1 MAEAKGKEEKPY
13 SEGDAYLYET
23 YVTED
28 GIEVPP
34 PTRVMGPRRLARY
47 REDVANYLRA
57 MGRGERPN
65 PVENMGSLA
74 NTHDIDPRVLAVQRR
89 FAALATQGSIKLNA
103 NDEEKLHEPEP
114 LTSTM
119 RALRPE
125 EVKANKPAP
134 AAAPAA
140 PPVPAPQPQPED
152 SLLQDSLH
160 VEADDLTFTSSIPII
175 SPDTSPKMHQYMVRD
190 EPVVEGED
198 TEIVETEDQ
207 TVSSQARPATAPQP
221 TVKPVD
227 GKAQQSRH
235 TADAQSE
242 ADENRINVAPVPLN
256 LPSPIRA
263 MDAQGLDLS
272 VLDEKSQQDS
282 ASAQAGSEAK
292 EQNDTVAAKS
302 SAQHAQTG
310 ALPAQKAAKNGSAK
324 RKPSA
329 TGTVPKIPAR
339 TGSMPKVSDRT
350 GSTPKVSEQK
360 DAAPKVVNPW
370 NTVRLQNPMGA
381 DSPSQASER
390 TGSTP
395 KVSPRTGSVSRVS
408 SSRTGSV
415 PKVPTRTGSM
425 SKVSDRTGS
434 TPKVSD
440 RTGSTPKVSER
451 TGATPKVNT
460 RTGSVSQVSSSRT
473 GSVPKVPTRTGSMS
487 KVSDRTGSTPKVSE
501 RTGATPKVNARTGS
515 LSQVKKSDSTP
526 AKSPA
531 TGSTSSVKP
540 SPQNKDA
547 KPVAPSKSK
556 PGFDKALNDGKNL
569 TSDQA
574 TELAQRVSARTEK
587 AMTSSIAKV
596 NAAKSPRRLGNTAS
610 MKQVPATNTDETV
623 SKYESIETSEN
634 KSLSLLS
641 WIVIIGC
648 IILAILGVYMF
659 ISNQR

>member
-140 PPVPAPQPQPED
+140 PPAPAPQPQPED

-175 SPDTSPKMHQYMVRD
+175 SPDNSPKMHQYMVRD

-221 TVKPVD
+221 TVKPSD
-227 GKAQQSRH
+227 SKAQQSRH
-235 TADAQSE
+235 TADAQNE

-292 EQNDTVAAKS
+292 EQNDTVAAKG

-310 ALPAQKAAKNGSAK
+310 VLPAQKAAKNGSAK

-381 DSPSQASER
+381 DSPSQASDR

-395 KVSPRTGSVSRVS
+395 KVSPRTGSVSR
-408 SSRTGSV
+408 
-415 PKVPTRTGSM
+415 
-425 SKVSDRTGS
+425 
-434 TPKVSD
+434 
-440 RTGSTPKVSER
+440 
-451 TGATPKVNT
+451 
-460 RTGSVSQVSSSRT
+460 VSSSRT

-531 TGSTSSVKP
+531 TGSTSAVKP

-547 KPVAPSKSK
+547 KPVAPSKNK

-641 WIVIIGC
+641 WVVIIGC

>member
-140 PPVPAPQPQPED
+140 PPAPAPQPQPED

-175 SPDTSPKMHQYMVRD
+175 SPDNSPKMHQYMVRD

-221 TVKPVD
+221 TVKPSD
-227 GKAQQSRH
+227 SKAQQSRH
-235 TADAQSE
+235 TADAQNE

-381 DSPSQASER
+381 DSPSQASDR

-434 TPKVSD
+434 TPKVS
-440 RTGSTPKVSER
+440 
-451 TGATPKVNT
+451 
-460 RTGSVSQVSSSRT
+460 
-473 GSVPKVPTRTGSMS
+473 
-487 KVSDRTGSTPKVSE
+487 E

-515 LSQVKKSDSTP
+515 VSQVKKSESTP

-531 TGSTSSVKP
+531 TGSTSAVKP

-547 KPVAPSKSK
+547 KPVAPSKNK

>member
-175 SPDTSPKMHQYMVRD
+175 SPDNSPKMHQYMVRD

-198 TEIVETEDQ
+198 TEIVETEEQ

-221 TVKPVD
+221 TVKPSD
-227 GKAQQSRH
+227 SKAQQSRH

-434 TPKVSD
+434 TPKVS
-440 RTGSTPKVSER
+440 
-451 TGATPKVNT
+451 
-460 RTGSVSQVSSSRT
+460 
-473 GSVPKVPTRTGSMS
+473 
-487 KVSDRTGSTPKVSE
+487 E

-526 AKSPA
+526 AKSAA
-531 TGSTSSVKP
+531 TGSTSAVKP
-540 SPQNKDA
+540 SPQSKDA
-547 KPVAPSKSK
+547 KPVAPSKNK

>member
-140 PPVPAPQPQPED
+140 PPAPAPQPQPED

-175 SPDTSPKMHQYMVRD
+175 SPDNSPKMHQYMVRD

-198 TEIVETEDQ
+198 TEIVETEEQ

-221 TVKPVD
+221 TVKPSD
-227 GKAQQSRH
+227 SKAQQSRH

-310 ALPAQKAAKNGSAK
+310 VLPAQKAAKNGSAK

-381 DSPSQASER
+381 DSPSQASDR

-408 SSRTGSV
+408 SSRTGS
-415 PKVPTRTGSM
+415 M
-425 SKVSDRTGS
+425 S
-434 TPKVSD
+434 KVSD

-501 RTGATPKVNARTGS
+501 RTGAIPKVNARTGS

-531 TGSTSSVKP
+531 TGSTSAVKP
-540 SPQNKDA
+540 SPQHKDA
-547 KPVAPSKSK
+547 KPVAPSKNK

>member
-140 PPVPAPQPQPED
+140 PPAPAPQPQPED

-207 TVSSQARPATAPQP
+207 TVSSHARPATAPQP

-302 SAQHAQTG
+302 SAQHAQTS

-381 DSPSQASER
+381 DSPSQASDR

-434 TPKVSD
+434 TPKVS
-440 RTGSTPKVSER
+440 ER

-460 RTGSVSQVSSSRT
+460 RTGSV
-473 GSVPKVPTRTGSMS
+473 
-487 KVSDRTGSTPKVSE
+487 
-501 RTGATPKVNARTGS
+501 
-515 LSQVKKSDSTP
+515 SQVKKSDSTP

-531 TGSTSSVKP
+531 TGSTSAVKP

-547 KPVAPSKSK
+547 KPVAPSKNK

>member
-140 PPVPAPQPQPED
+140 PPAPAPQPQPED

-198 TEIVETEDQ
+198 TEIVETEEQ

-381 DSPSQASER
+381 DSPSQASDR

-395 KVSPRTGSVSRVS
+395 KVSP
-408 SSRTGSV
+408 
-415 PKVPTRTGSM
+415 
-425 SKVSDRTGS
+425 
-434 TPKVSD
+434 
-440 RTGSTPKVSER
+440 
-451 TGATPKVNT
+451 

-473 GSVPKVPTRTGSMS
+473 GSVPKVPTRTGSMA

-515 LSQVKKSDSTP
+515 LSQVKKSDSAP

-531 TGSTSSVKP
+531 TGSTSAVKP
-540 SPQNKDA
+540 SPQSKDA
-547 KPVAPSKSK
+547 KPVAPSKNK

>member
-242 ADENRINVAPVPLN
+242 ADKNRINVAPVPLN

-339 TGSMPKVSDRT
+339 TGSMPKVSNRT

-381 DSPSQASER
+381 DSPSQASDR

-395 KVSPRTGSVSRVS
+395 KVSP
-408 SSRTGSV
+408 
-415 PKVPTRTGSM
+415 
-425 SKVSDRTGS
+425 
-434 TPKVSD
+434 
-440 RTGSTPKVSER
+440 
-451 TGATPKVNT
+451 

-531 TGSTSSVKP
+531 TGSTSAVKP
-540 SPQNKDA
+540 SPQSKDA
-547 KPVAPSKSK
+547 KPVAPSKNK

>member
-140 PPVPAPQPQPED
+140 PPAPAPQPQPED

-221 TVKPVD
+221 TVKPSD
-227 GKAQQSRH
+227 SKAQQSRH
-235 TADAQSE
+235 TADVHSE

-282 ASAQAGSEAK
+282 ASAKAGSEAK

-339 TGSMPKVSDRT
+339 TGSMLKVSDRT

-381 DSPSQASER
+381 DSPSQASDR

-395 KVSPRTGSVSRVS
+395 KVSPRTGSVSR
-408 SSRTGSV
+408 
-415 PKVPTRTGSM
+415 
-425 SKVSDRTGS
+425 
-434 TPKVSD
+434 
-440 RTGSTPKVSER
+440 
-451 TGATPKVNT
+451 
-460 RTGSVSQVSSSRT
+460 VSSSRT

>member
-175 SPDTSPKMHQYMVRD
+175 SPDNSPKMHQYMVRD

-221 TVKPVD
+221 TVKPSD
-227 GKAQQSRH
+227 SKAQKSRH

-310 ALPAQKAAKNGSAK
+310 ALPAQKAAKNGSVK

-350 GSTPKVSEQK
+350 GSTPKVKASEQK
-360 DAAPKVVNPW
+360 DAAPKVANPW
-370 NTVRLQNPMGA
+370 NTVRLQNPMSA

-395 KVSPRTGSVSRVS
+395 KVSP
-408 SSRTGSV
+408 
-415 PKVPTRTGSM
+415 
-425 SKVSDRTGS
+425 
-434 TPKVSD
+434 
-440 RTGSTPKVSER
+440 
-451 TGATPKVNT
+451 

-501 RTGATPKVNARTGS
+501 RTGATPKVNTRTGS
-515 LSQVKKSDSTP
+515 VSQVKKSDSTP

-531 TGSTSSVKP
+531 TGSTSAVKP

-547 KPVAPSKSK
+547 KPVAPSKNK

>member
-140 PPVPAPQPQPED
+140 PPAPAPQPQPED

-221 TVKPVD
+221 TVKPSD
-227 GKAQQSRH
+227 SKAQQSRH

-350 GSTPKVSEQK
+350 GSTPKVKASEQK
-360 DAAPKVVNPW
+360 DAAPKVANPW
-370 NTVRLQNPMGA
+370 NTVRLQNPMSA

-395 KVSPRTGSVSRVS
+395 KVSP
-408 SSRTGSV
+408 
-415 PKVPTRTGSM
+415 
-425 SKVSDRTGS
+425 
-434 TPKVSD
+434 
-440 RTGSTPKVSER
+440 
-451 TGATPKVNT
+451 

-473 GSVPKVPTRTGSMS
+473 GSVPKVPTRTGSMA

-515 LSQVKKSDSTP
+515 LSQVKKSDSAP

-531 TGSTSSVKP
+531 TGSTSAVKP
-540 SPQNKDA
+540 SPQSKDA
-547 KPVAPSKSK
+547 KPVAPSKNK

>member
-207 TVSSQARPATAPQP
+207 TVSSHARPATAPQP

-292 EQNDTVAAKS
+292 KQNDTVAAKS

-329 TGTVPKIPAR
+329 TGTVPKIPGR

-381 DSPSQASER
+381 DSPSQASDR

-425 SKVSDRTGS
+425 SKVS
-434 TPKVSD
+434 
-440 RTGSTPKVSER
+440 
-451 TGATPKVNT
+451 
-460 RTGSVSQVSSSRT
+460 
-473 GSVPKVPTRTGSMS
+473 
-487 KVSDRTGSTPKVSE
+487 E

-531 TGSTSSVKP
+531 TGSTSAVKP

>member
-221 TVKPVD
+221 TVKPSD
-227 GKAQQSRH
+227 SKAQQSRH
-235 TADAQSE
+235 TADAQNE

-272 VLDEKSQQDS
+272 VLDENLSKIAHPLKLVRHLRRKAMPLQR
-282 ASAQAGSEAK
+282 AQRSVLRLVRFLRRK
-292 EQNDTVAAKS
+292 RQRAA
-302 SAQHAQTG
+302 
-310 ALPAQKAAKNGSAK
+310 LLNGSRRQPVPFLRFLPVLDLCLRSRIVPDQPPRFLS
-324 RKPSA
+324 RK
-329 TGTVPKIPAR
+329 T
-339 TGSMPKVSDRT
+339 
-350 GSTPKVSEQK
+350 Q
-360 DAAPKVVNPW
+360 
-370 NTVRLQNPMGA
+370 L
-381 DSPSQASER
+381 
-390 TGSTP
+390 
-395 KVSPRTGSVSRVS
+395 
-408 SSRTGSV
+408 
-415 PKVPTRTGSM
+415 
-425 SKVSDRTGS
+425 
-434 TPKVSD
+434 
-440 RTGSTPKVSER
+440 
-451 TGATPKVNT
+451 
-460 RTGSVSQVSSSRT
+460 
-473 GSVPKVPTRTGSMS
+473 
-487 KVSDRTGSTPKVSE
+487 
-501 RTGATPKVNARTGS
+501 
-515 LSQVKKSDSTP
+515 
-526 AKSPA
+526 
-531 TGSTSSVKP
+531 
-540 SPQNKDA
+540 
-547 KPVAPSKSK
+547 
-556 PGFDKALNDGKNL
+556 
-569 TSDQA
+569 
-574 TELAQRVSARTEK
+574 
-587 AMTSSIAKV
+587 
-596 NAAKSPRRLGNTAS
+596 RRL
-610 MKQVPATNTDETV
+610 
-623 SKYESIETSEN
+623 
-634 KSLSLLS
+634 
-641 WIVIIGC
+641 
-648 IILAILGVYMF
+648 
-659 ISNQR
+659 

>member
-140 PPVPAPQPQPED
+140 PPAPAPQPQPED

-175 SPDTSPKMHQYMVRD
+175 SPDNSPKMHQYMVRD

-221 TVKPVD
+221 TVKPSD
-227 GKAQQSRH
+227 SKAQQSRH

-282 ASAQAGSEAK
+282 VSAQADSASK
-292 EQNDTVAAKS
+292 AQSDAPVKS
-302 SAQHAQTG
+302 PVQRAQTG

-381 DSPSQASER
+381 DSPSQASDR

-408 SSRTGSV
+408 SLRTGSA

-425 SKVSDRTGS
+425 S
-434 TPKVSD
+434 KVSD

-473 GSVPKVPTRTGSMS
+473 GSVPKVPTRTGS
-487 KVSDRTGSTPKVSE
+487 TPKVSE

-515 LSQVKKSDSTP
+515 LSHVKKSDSTP

-531 TGSTSSVKP
+531 TGSTSAVKP

-547 KPVAPSKSK
+547 KPVAPSKNK

>member
-140 PPVPAPQPQPED
+140 PPAPAPQSQPED

-175 SPDTSPKMHQYMVRD
+175 SPDNSPKMHQYMVRD

-221 TVKPVD
+221 TVKPSD
-227 GKAQQSRH
+227 SKAQQSRH
-235 TADAQSE
+235 TADVQNE

-310 ALPAQKAAKNGSAK
+310 VLPAQKAAKNGSAK

-381 DSPSQASER
+381 DSPSQASDR

-395 KVSPRTGSVSRVS
+395 KVSPRTGSVSR
-408 SSRTGSV
+408 
-415 PKVPTRTGSM
+415 
-425 SKVSDRTGS
+425 
-434 TPKVSD
+434 
-440 RTGSTPKVSER
+440 
-451 TGATPKVNT
+451 
-460 RTGSVSQVSSSRT
+460 VSSSRT

-531 TGSTSSVKP
+531 TGSTSAVKP

-547 KPVAPSKSK
+547 KPVAPSKNK

>member
-175 SPDTSPKMHQYMVRD
+175 SPDNSPKMHQYMVRD

-221 TVKPVD
+221 TVKPSD
-227 GKAQQSRH
+227 SKAQQSRH
-235 TADAQSE
+235 TADAQNE

-282 ASAQAGSEAK
+282 ASAQAGSASK
-292 EQNDTVAAKS
+292 AQSDAPAKS
-302 SAQHAQTG
+302 SAQRAQTG
-310 ALPAQKAAKNGSAK
+310 ALPAQKAAKSGSAK
-324 RKPSA
+324 RQPSA

-381 DSPSQASER
+381 DSPSQASDR
-390 TGSTP
+390 AGSTP

-425 SKVSDRTGS
+425 S
-434 TPKVSD
+434 KVSD

-473 GSVPKVPTRTGSMS
+473 GSVPKVPTRTGSMA
-487 KVSDRTGSTPKVSE
+487 KVSDRTGS
-501 RTGATPKVNARTGS
+501 TPKVNARTGS
-515 LSQVKKSDSTP
+515 LSQVKKSDSAP

-531 TGSTSSVKP
+531 TGSTSAVKP
-540 SPQNKDA
+540 SPQSKDA
-547 KPVAPSKSK
+547 KPVAPSKNK

-648 IILAILGVYMF
+648 IVLAILGVYMF

>member
-140 PPVPAPQPQPED
+140 PPAPAPQPQPED

-175 SPDTSPKMHQYMVRD
+175 SPDNSPKMHQYMVRD

-310 ALPAQKAAKNGSAK
+310 VLPAQKAAKNGSAK

-381 DSPSQASER
+381 DSPSQASDR

-395 KVSPRTGSVSRVS
+395 KVSPRTGSVSR
-408 SSRTGSV
+408 
-415 PKVPTRTGSM
+415 
-425 SKVSDRTGS
+425 
-434 TPKVSD
+434 
-440 RTGSTPKVSER
+440 
-451 TGATPKVNT
+451 
-460 RTGSVSQVSSSRT
+460 VSSSRT

-531 TGSTSSVKP
+531 TGSTSAVKP
-540 SPQNKDA
+540 SPQHKDA
-547 KPVAPSKSK
+547 KPVAPSKNK

>member
-140 PPVPAPQPQPED
+140 PPAPAPQPQPED

-175 SPDTSPKMHQYMVRD
+175 SPDNSPKMHQYMVRD

-221 TVKPVD
+221 TVKPSD
-227 GKAQQSRH
+227 SKAQKSRH

-381 DSPSQASER
+381 DSPSQASDR

-434 TPKVSD
+434 TPKVS
-440 RTGSTPKVSER
+440 ER

-460 RTGSVSQVSSSRT
+460 RTGSV
-473 GSVPKVPTRTGSMS
+473 
-487 KVSDRTGSTPKVSE
+487 
-501 RTGATPKVNARTGS
+501 
-515 LSQVKKSDSTP
+515 SQVKKSDSTP

-531 TGSTSSVKP
+531 TGSTSAVKP

-547 KPVAPSKSK
+547 KPVAPSKNK

>member
-140 PPVPAPQPQPED
+140 PPAPAPQPQPED

-175 SPDTSPKMHQYMVRD
+175 SPDNSPKMHQYMVRD

-282 ASAQAGSEAK
+282 ASAQAGSETK

-302 SAQHAQTG
+302 SHAQTG

-329 TGTVPKIPAR
+329 TGTVPKIPGR

-381 DSPSQASER
+381 DSPSQASDR
-390 TGSTP
+390 AGSTP

-434 TPKVSD
+434 TPKVS
-440 RTGSTPKVSER
+440 ER

-460 RTGSVSQVSSSRT
+460 RTGSV
-473 GSVPKVPTRTGSMS
+473 
-487 KVSDRTGSTPKVSE
+487 
-501 RTGATPKVNARTGS
+501 
-515 LSQVKKSDSTP
+515 SQVKKSDSTP

-531 TGSTSSVKP
+531 TGSTSAVKP

-547 KPVAPSKSK
+547 KPVAPSKNK

>member
-74 NTHDIDPRVLAVQRR
+74 STHDIDPRVLAVQRR

-140 PPVPAPQPQPED
+140 PPAPAPPPQPED

-292 EQNDTVAAKS
+292 EQNDTIAAKS

-310 ALPAQKAAKNGSAK
+310 ALPEQKAAKNGSAK

-381 DSPSQASER
+381 DSPSQASDR

-395 KVSPRTGSVSRVS
+395 KVSPRTGSVSR
-408 SSRTGSV
+408 
-415 PKVPTRTGSM
+415 
-425 SKVSDRTGS
+425 
-434 TPKVSD
+434 
-440 RTGSTPKVSER
+440 
-451 TGATPKVNT
+451 
-460 RTGSVSQVSSSRT
+460 VSSSRT

>member
-140 PPVPAPQPQPED
+140 PPTPAPQPQPED

-175 SPDTSPKMHQYMVRD
+175 SPDNSPKMHQYMVRD

-198 TEIVETEDQ
+198 TEIVEAEDQ

-221 TVKPVD
+221 TVKSSD
-227 GKAQQSRH
+227 AKAQQSRH

-324 RKPSA
+324 RQPSA

-381 DSPSQASER
+381 DSPSQASDR

-395 KVSPRTGSVSRVS
+395 KVSPRTGSVSR
-408 SSRTGSV
+408 
-415 PKVPTRTGSM
+415 
-425 SKVSDRTGS
+425 
-434 TPKVSD
+434 
-440 RTGSTPKVSER
+440 
-451 TGATPKVNT
+451 
-460 RTGSVSQVSSSRT
+460 VSSSRT

-531 TGSTSSVKP
+531 TGSTSAVKP

-547 KPVAPSKSK
+547 KPVAPSKNK

>member
-140 PPVPAPQPQPED
+140 PPAPAPQPQPED

-175 SPDTSPKMHQYMVRD
+175 SPDNSPKMHQYMVRD

-221 TVKPVD
+221 TVKPSD
-227 GKAQQSRH
+227 SKAQKSRH

-381 DSPSQASER
+381 DSPSQASDR

-395 KVSPRTGSVSRVS
+395 KISPRTGSVSR
-408 SSRTGSV
+408 
-415 PKVPTRTGSM
+415 
-425 SKVSDRTGS
+425 
-434 TPKVSD
+434 
-440 RTGSTPKVSER
+440 
-451 TGATPKVNT
+451 
-460 RTGSVSQVSSSRT
+460 VSSSRT

-531 TGSTSSVKP
+531 TGSTSAVKP

-547 KPVAPSKSK
+547 KPVAPSKNK

>member
-140 PPVPAPQPQPED
+140 PPAPAPQPQPED

-175 SPDTSPKMHQYMVRD
+175 SPDNSPKMHQYMVRD

-221 TVKPVD
+221 TVKPSD
-227 GKAQQSRH
+227 SKAQQSRH
-235 TADAQSE
+235 TADAQNE

-282 ASAQAGSEAK
+282 ASSETK
-292 EQNDTVAAKS
+292 EQNDTVVTKS

-381 DSPSQASER
+381 DSPSQASDR

-425 SKVSDRTGS
+425 S
-434 TPKVSD
+434 KVSD

-531 TGSTSSVKP
+531 TGSTSAVKP

-547 KPVAPSKSK
+547 KPVAPSKNK

>member
-140 PPVPAPQPQPED
+140 PPAPAPQPQPED

-175 SPDTSPKMHQYMVRD
+175 SPDNSPKMHQYMVRD

-198 TEIVETEDQ
+198 TEIVETEEQ

-221 TVKPVD
+221 TVKPSD
-227 GKAQQSRH
+227 SKAQQSRH
-235 TADAQSE
+235 TADAQ

-381 DSPSQASER
+381 DSPSQASDR
-390 TGSTP
+390 AGSTP

-434 TPKVSD
+434 TPKVS
-440 RTGSTPKVSER
+440 ER

-460 RTGSVSQVSSSRT
+460 RTGSV
-473 GSVPKVPTRTGSMS
+473 
-487 KVSDRTGSTPKVSE
+487 
-501 RTGATPKVNARTGS
+501 
-515 LSQVKKSDSTP
+515 SQVKKSDSTP

-531 TGSTSSVKP
+531 TGSTSAVKP
-540 SPQNKDA
+540 SPQHKDA
-547 KPVAPSKSK
+547 KPVAPSKNK

>member
-140 PPVPAPQPQPED
+140 PPAPAPQPQPED

-175 SPDTSPKMHQYMVRD
+175 SPDNSPKMHQYMVRD

-221 TVKPVD
+221 TVKPSD
-227 GKAQQSRH
+227 SKAQQSRH
-235 TADAQSE
+235 TADAQNE

-381 DSPSQASER
+381 DSPSQASDR

-434 TPKVSD
+434 TPKVS
-440 RTGSTPKVSER
+440 ER

-473 GSVPKVPTRTGSMS
+473 GSVPKVPTRTGSMA
-487 KVSDRTGSTPKVSE
+487 KVSDRTGS
-501 RTGATPKVNARTGS
+501 TPKVNARTGS
-515 LSQVKKSDSTP
+515 LSQVKKSDSAP

-531 TGSTSSVKP
+531 TGSTSAVKP
-540 SPQNKDA
+540 SPQSKDA
-547 KPVAPSKSK
+547 KPVAPSKNK

>member
-140 PPVPAPQPQPED
+140 PPAPAPQPQPED

-175 SPDTSPKMHQYMVRD
+175 SPDNSPKMHQYMVRD

-221 TVKPVD
+221 TVKPSD
-227 GKAQQSRH
+227 SKAQQSRH
-235 TADAQSE
+235 TADAQNE

-324 RKPSA
+324 RQPSA

-381 DSPSQASER
+381 DSPSQASDR

-395 KVSPRTGSVSRVS
+395 KVSPRTGSVSR
-408 SSRTGSV
+408 
-415 PKVPTRTGSM
+415 
-425 SKVSDRTGS
+425 
-434 TPKVSD
+434 
-440 RTGSTPKVSER
+440 
-451 TGATPKVNT
+451 
-460 RTGSVSQVSSSRT
+460 VSSSRT

-531 TGSTSSVKP
+531 TGSTSAVKP

-547 KPVAPSKSK
+547 KPVAPSKNK

>member
-175 SPDTSPKMHQYMVRD
+175 SPDNSPKMHQYMVRD

-207 TVSSQARPATAPQP
+207 TVSSHARPATAPQP

-339 TGSMPKVSDRT
+339 TGSMPKVSNRT

-381 DSPSQASER
+381 DSPSQASDR

-395 KVSPRTGSVSRVS
+395 KVSPRTGSVSR
-408 SSRTGSV
+408 
-415 PKVPTRTGSM
+415 
-425 SKVSDRTGS
+425 
-434 TPKVSD
+434 
-440 RTGSTPKVSER
+440 
-451 TGATPKVNT
+451 
-460 RTGSVSQVSSSRT
+460 VSSSRT

-531 TGSTSSVKP
+531 TGSTSAVKP

-547 KPVAPSKSK
+547 KPVAPSKNK

-648 IILAILGVYMF
+648 IVLAILGVYMF

>member
-140 PPVPAPQPQPED
+140 PPAPAPQPQPED

-175 SPDTSPKMHQYMVRD
+175 SPDNSPKMHQYMVRD

-350 GSTPKVSEQK
+350 GSTPKVKASEQK
-360 DAAPKVVNPW
+360 DTAPKVVNPW
-370 NTVRLQNPMGA
+370 NTVRLQNPMSA

-395 KVSPRTGSVSRVS
+395 KVSP
-408 SSRTGSV
+408 
-415 PKVPTRTGSM
+415 
-425 SKVSDRTGS
+425 
-434 TPKVSD
+434 
-440 RTGSTPKVSER
+440 
-451 TGATPKVNT
+451 

-473 GSVPKVPTRTGSMS
+473 GSVPKVPTRTGSMA

-515 LSQVKKSDSTP
+515 LSQVKKSDSAP

-531 TGSTSSVKP
+531 TGSTSAVKP
-540 SPQNKDA
+540 SPQSKDA
-547 KPVAPSKSK
+547 KPVAPSKNK

-648 IILAILGVYMF
+648 IVLAILGVYMF

>member
-140 PPVPAPQPQPED
+140 PPAPAPQPQPED

-175 SPDTSPKMHQYMVRD
+175 SPDNSPKMHQYMVRD

-221 TVKPVD
+221 TVKPSD
-227 GKAQQSRH
+227 SKAQQSRH

-360 DAAPKVVNPW
+360 DAAPKVANPW
-370 NTVRLQNPMGA
+370 NTVRLQNPMSA

-395 KVSPRTGSVSRVS
+395 KVSP
-408 SSRTGSV
+408 
-415 PKVPTRTGSM
+415 
-425 SKVSDRTGS
+425 
-434 TPKVSD
+434 
-440 RTGSTPKVSER
+440 
-451 TGATPKVNT
+451 

-473 GSVPKVPTRTGSMS
+473 GSVPKVPTRTGSMA

-515 LSQVKKSDSTP
+515 LSQVKKSDSAP

-531 TGSTSSVKP
+531 TGSTSAVKP
-540 SPQNKDA
+540 SPQSKDA
-547 KPVAPSKSK
+547 KPVAPSKNK

-648 IILAILGVYMF
+648 IVLAILGVYMF

>member
-140 PPVPAPQPQPED
+140 PPAPAPQPQPED

-175 SPDTSPKMHQYMVRD
+175 SPDNSPKMHQYMVRD

-221 TVKPVD
+221 TVKSSD
-227 GKAQQSRH
+227 SKAQQSRH

-310 ALPAQKAAKNGSAK
+310 ALPAQKAAKNGSVK

-360 DAAPKVVNPW
+360 DAAPKVANPW
-370 NTVRLQNPMGA
+370 NTVRLQNPMSA

-395 KVSPRTGSVSRVS
+395 KVSP
-408 SSRTGSV
+408 
-415 PKVPTRTGSM
+415 
-425 SKVSDRTGS
+425 
-434 TPKVSD
+434 
-440 RTGSTPKVSER
+440 
-451 TGATPKVNT
+451 

-473 GSVPKVPTRTGSMS
+473 GSVPKVPTRTGSMA

-515 LSQVKKSDSTP
+515 LSQVKKSDSAP

-531 TGSTSSVKP
+531 TGSTSAVKP
-540 SPQNKDA
+540 SPQSKDA
-547 KPVAPSKSK
+547 KPVAPSKNK

-648 IILAILGVYMF
+648 IVLAILGVYMF

>member
-140 PPVPAPQPQPED
+140 PPAPAPQPQPED

-175 SPDTSPKMHQYMVRD
+175 SPDNSPKMHQYMVRD

-198 TEIVETEDQ
+198 TEIVETEEQ

-221 TVKPVD
+221 TVKPSD
-227 GKAQQSRH
+227 SKAQQSRH
-235 TADAQSE
+235 TADAQNE

-282 ASAQAGSEAK
+282 ASAQAGSETK

-381 DSPSQASER
+381 DSPSQASDR

-395 KVSPRTGSVSRVS
+395 KVSPRTGSVSR
-408 SSRTGSV
+408 
-415 PKVPTRTGSM
+415 
-425 SKVSDRTGS
+425 
-434 TPKVSD
+434 
-440 RTGSTPKVSER
+440 
-451 TGATPKVNT
+451 
-460 RTGSVSQVSSSRT
+460 VSSSRT

-531 TGSTSSVKP
+531 TGSTSAVKP
-540 SPQNKDA
+540 SPQHKDA
-547 KPVAPSKSK
+547 KHVAPSKNK

>member
-140 PPVPAPQPQPED
+140 PPAPAPQPQPED

-175 SPDTSPKMHQYMVRD
+175 SPDNSPKMHQYMVRD

-198 TEIVETEDQ
+198 TEIVETEEQ

-221 TVKPVD
+221 TVKPSD
-227 GKAQQSRH
+227 SKAQQSRH

-282 ASAQAGSEAK
+282 ASAQAGSETK

-381 DSPSQASER
+381 DSPSQASDR

-395 KVSPRTGSVSRVS
+395 KVSARTGSVSRVS
-408 SSRTGSV
+408 SS
-415 PKVPTRTGSM
+415 
-425 SKVSDRTGS
+425 
-434 TPKVSD
+434 
-440 RTGSTPKVSER
+440 
-451 TGATPKVNT
+451 
-460 RTGSVSQVSSSRT
+460 
-473 GSVPKVPTRTGSMS
+473 RTGSMS

-501 RTGATPKVNARTGS
+501 RTGATPKVNTRTGS

-531 TGSTSSVKP
+531 TGSTSAVKP
-540 SPQNKDA
+540 SPQHKDA
-547 KPVAPSKSK
+547 KPVAPSKNK

>member
-140 PPVPAPQPQPED
+140 PPTPAPQPQPED

-175 SPDTSPKMHQYMVRD
+175 SPDNSPKMHQYMVRD

-221 TVKPVD
+221 TVKPSD
-227 GKAQQSRH
+227 AKAQQSRH

-381 DSPSQASER
+381 DSPSQASDR

-395 KVSPRTGSVSRVS
+395 KVSPRTGSVSR
-408 SSRTGSV
+408 
-415 PKVPTRTGSM
+415 
-425 SKVSDRTGS
+425 
-434 TPKVSD
+434 
-440 RTGSTPKVSER
+440 
-451 TGATPKVNT
+451 
-460 RTGSVSQVSSSRT
+460 VSSSRT

-531 TGSTSSVKP
+531 TGSTSAVKP

-547 KPVAPSKSK
+547 KPVAPSKNK

>member
-292 EQNDTVAAKS
+292 KQNDTVAAKS

-329 TGTVPKIPAR
+329 TGTVPKIPGR

-381 DSPSQASER
+381 DSPSQASDR

-408 SSRTGSV
+408 SSRTESV

-451 TGATPKVNT
+451 TGATPKVNN
-460 RTGSVSQVSSSRT
+460 
-473 GSVPKVPTRTGSMS
+473 
-487 KVSDRTGSTPKVSE
+487 
-501 RTGATPKVNARTGS
+501 RTGA

>member
-140 PPVPAPQPQPED
+140 PPTPAPQPQPED

-175 SPDTSPKMHQYMVRD
+175 SPDNSPKMHQYMVRD

-198 TEIVETEDQ
+198 TEIVEAEDQ

-221 TVKPVD
+221 TVKSSD
-227 GKAQQSRH
+227 AKAQQSRH

-381 DSPSQASER
+381 DSPSQASDR

-415 PKVPTRTGSM
+415 PKVPT
-425 SKVSDRTGS
+425 
-434 TPKVSD
+434 

-531 TGSTSSVKP
+531 TGSTSAVKP

-547 KPVAPSKSK
+547 KPVAPSKNK

>member
-140 PPVPAPQPQPED
+140 PPAPAPQPQPED

-175 SPDTSPKMHQYMVRD
+175 SPDNSPKMHQYMVRD

-221 TVKPVD
+221 TVKPSD
-227 GKAQQSRH
+227 SKAQKSRH

-282 ASAQAGSEAK
+282 ASAQAGSETK

-381 DSPSQASER
+381 DSPSQASDR

-408 SSRTGSV
+408 SSRTGS
-415 PKVPTRTGSM
+415 M
-425 SKVSDRTGS
+425 S
-434 TPKVSD
+434 KVSD

-460 RTGSVSQVSSSRT
+460 RTGSVSRVSSSRT

-515 LSQVKKSDSTP
+515 LSHVKKSDSTP

-531 TGSTSSVKP
+531 TGSTSAVKP

-547 KPVAPSKSK
+547 KPVAPSKNK

>member
-221 TVKPVD
+221 TVKPSD
-227 GKAQQSRH
+227 SKAQQSRH

-381 DSPSQASER
+381 DSPSQASDR

-395 KVSPRTGSVSRVS
+395 KVSPRTGSVSR
-408 SSRTGSV
+408 
-415 PKVPTRTGSM
+415 
-425 SKVSDRTGS
+425 
-434 TPKVSD
+434 
-440 RTGSTPKVSER
+440 
-451 TGATPKVNT
+451 
-460 RTGSVSQVSSSRT
+460 VSSSRT

-531 TGSTSSVKP
+531 TGSTSAVKP

-547 KPVAPSKSK
+547 KPVAPSKNK

>member
-140 PPVPAPQPQPED
+140 PPAPAPQPQPED

-175 SPDTSPKMHQYMVRD
+175 SPDNSPKMHQYMVRD

-221 TVKPVD
+221 TVKPSD
-227 GKAQQSRH
+227 SKAQQSRH
-235 TADAQSE
+235 AADAQSE

-310 ALPAQKAAKNGSAK
+310 ALPAQKAAKNGSVK

-350 GSTPKVSEQK
+350 GSTPKVKASEQK
-360 DAAPKVVNPW
+360 DAAPKVANPW
-370 NTVRLQNPMGA
+370 NTVRLQNPMSA

-395 KVSPRTGSVSRVS
+395 KVSP
-408 SSRTGSV
+408 
-415 PKVPTRTGSM
+415 
-425 SKVSDRTGS
+425 
-434 TPKVSD
+434 
-440 RTGSTPKVSER
+440 
-451 TGATPKVNT
+451 

-473 GSVPKVPTRTGSMS
+473 GSVPKVPTRTGSMA

-515 LSQVKKSDSTP
+515 LSQVKKSDS
-526 AKSPA
+526 AA
-531 TGSTSSVKP
+531 TGSTSAVKP
-540 SPQNKDA
+540 SPQSKDA
-547 KPVAPSKSK
+547 KPVAPSKNK

>member
-1 MAEAKGKEEKPY
+1 M
-13 SEGDAYLYET
+13 
-23 YVTED
+23 
-28 GIEVPP
+28 PP

-140 PPVPAPQPQPED
+140 PPAPAPQPQPED

-175 SPDTSPKMHQYMVRD
+175 SPDNSPKMHQYMVRD

-198 TEIVETEDQ
+198 TEIVETEEQ

-221 TVKPVD
+221 TVKPSD
-227 GKAQQSRH
+227 SKAQQSRH

-282 ASAQAGSEAK
+282 ASAQAGSETK

-381 DSPSQASER
+381 DSPSQASDR

-408 SSRTGSV
+408 SSRTGS
-415 PKVPTRTGSM
+415 M
-425 SKVSDRTGS
+425 S
-434 TPKVSD
+434 KVSD

-501 RTGATPKVNARTGS
+501 RTGAIPKVNARTGS

-531 TGSTSSVKP
+531 TGSTSAVKP
-540 SPQNKDA
+540 SPQHKDA
-547 KPVAPSKSK
+547 KPVAPSKNK

>member
-292 EQNDTVAAKS
+292 KQNDTVAAKS

-381 DSPSQASER
+381 DSPSQASDR

-434 TPKVSD
+434 TPKVS
-440 RTGSTPKVSER
+440 ER

-460 RTGSVSQVSSSRT
+460 RTGSVSRVSSSRT

-487 KVSDRTGSTPKVSE
+487 KVSE

-540 SPQNKDA
+540 PPQNKDA

>member
-140 PPVPAPQPQPED
+140 PPAPAPQPQPED

-207 TVSSQARPATAPQP
+207 TVSSQVRPATAPQP

-235 TADAQSE
+235 TADVHSE

-282 ASAQAGSEAK
+282 ASAKAGSEAK

-381 DSPSQASER
+381 DSPSQASDR

-395 KVSPRTGSVSRVS
+395 KVSPRTGSVSR
-408 SSRTGSV
+408 
-415 PKVPTRTGSM
+415 
-425 SKVSDRTGS
+425 
-434 TPKVSD
+434 
-440 RTGSTPKVSER
+440 
-451 TGATPKVNT
+451 
-460 RTGSVSQVSSSRT
+460 VSSSRT

-531 TGSTSSVKP
+531 TGSTSAVKP
-540 SPQNKDA
+540 SPQSKDA
-547 KPVAPSKSK
+547 KPVAPSKNK